1 MPLPD
6 DDMEVPGASG
16 SSAAN
21 ALVPNKSPS
30 DKRSK
35 KSDDEESDVDAEV
48 REAAKGLEGGESE
61 DFLQGSRR
69 QQRSA
74 LPRSR
79 IRQSS
84 LRS

>member
-35 KSDDEESDVDAEV
+35 KSDDEESDVGAEV

-61 DFLQGSRR
+61 DLLQGEPAPMEERAPEESN
-69 QQRSA
+69 
-74 LPRSR
+74 PPE
-79 IRQSS
+79 
-84 LRS
+84 